1 MSNNFP
7 YGFGGA
13 SDYRRP
19 TKAPGARELAA
30 LLDLLLTESNSL
42 EAFAQSAKT
51 LIQAVASSGDNEGA
65 KVVHAAA
72 MGLIERQQA
81 LNAAEE
87 EARRDGP
94 VDKADVDGLL
104 IYKPEDYE
112 EGSYI
117 PEPKVGEAL
126 ARLVVDMR
134 NATRYRDLGID
145 VPNRAFFVGPPGT
158 GKTAASWYLAAQLG
172 RPLVVAPLDAIKSRF
187 VGQTQRNL
195 AAAAEVAKS
204 NGNAVLFL
212 DEADTLFPRRDKVSM
227 SDEGQNTTG
236 AFLQRSSILSK
247 DCPDLLIVLASNLA
261 ELIDPAI
268 RGRVTTH
275 VVFDNPGV
283 ETRTKI
289 LAHIWRKLLVD
300 DDARSFIVERTA
312 ERSGRY
318 LHLLAHDAARF
329 AIGDDVIGADEGE
342 VRITIAHARKAALC
356 AAPHEELGRPN
367 KFTLR

>member
-1 MSNNFP
+1 MSNDRP
-7 YGFGGA
+7 YGFGYGDGRNFRMA
-13 SDYRRP
+13 Q
-19 TKAPGARELAA
+19 KAPGARELAA
-30 LLDLLLTESNSL
+30 LLDLLISSNNSM
-42 EAFAQSAKT
+42 EAFAEAAKK
-51 LIQAVASSGDNEGA
+51 LIQAIADSGDKEA
-65 KVVHAAA
+65 ATAIHAAA
-72 MGLIERQQA
+72 VGLIERQQA
-81 LNAAEE
+81 LFSAEQD
-87 EARRDGP
+87 ARRDGP

-104 IYKPEDYE
+104 IYKPEDFE

-134 NATRYRDLGID
+134 NAKRYRDLSID

-195 AAAAEVAKS
+195 AAAAEVAKA

-212 DEADTLFPRRDKVSM
+212 DEADTLFPRRDKVTM

-275 VVFDNPGV
+275 VVFDNPGA
-283 ETRTKI
+283 ETRAKI
-289 LAHIWRKLLVD
+289 LDHIWRKLDVD
-300 DDARSFIVERTA
+300 DDARTFIIERTA

-329 AIGDDVIGADEGE
+329 SIGDDSAIE
-342 VRITIAHARKAALC
+342 VATPRITLANARKAALC
-356 AAPHEELGRPN
+356 AAPHEELGKP
-367 KFTLR
+367 KLSLR

>member
-1 MSNNFP
+1 MSTNFP
-7 YGFGGA
+7 FGFVP
-13 SDYRRP
+13 RP
-19 TKAPGARELAA
+19 QKAPGARELAA
-30 LLDLLLTESNSL
+30 LLDLLLTQSNSL
-42 EAFAQSAKT
+42 EAFAQSAKA
-51 LIQAVASSGDNEGA
+51 LIQAVANSGDNEGA
-65 KVVHAAA
+65 KAVHAAA
-72 MGLIERQQA
+72 MGFIERQQA
-81 LNAAEE
+81 LNTAEE

-104 IYKPEDYE
+104 IYKPDDYE

-275 VVFDNPGV
+275 VVFDNPGA

-300 DDARSFIVERTA
+300 DDARTFIVERTA
-312 ERSGRY
+312 DRSGRY

-342 VRITIAHARKAALC
+342 VRINIAHARKAALC
-356 AAPHEELGRPN
+356 AAPHEDLGRP
-367 KFTLR
+367 KLSLR